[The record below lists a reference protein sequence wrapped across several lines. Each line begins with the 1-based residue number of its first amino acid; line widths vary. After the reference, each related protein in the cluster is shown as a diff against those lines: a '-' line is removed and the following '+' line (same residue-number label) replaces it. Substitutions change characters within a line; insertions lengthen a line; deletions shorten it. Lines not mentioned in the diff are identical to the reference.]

1 MTSTNQVS
9 KSVSDKTKKNNPLFF
24 DIERFLYRVFSNW
37 ILFLLAIIFAVFI
50 SIYINNWHLDRTY
63 RAVTTFNIS
72 SKSTGNTSL
81 GSNSI
86 NFIWGGNS
94 GKSDILIEILE
105 SRTHAYN
112 VAKRIEAYV
121 AYWEEGTLKK
131 SNSHRDLSPF
141 LVKVDTLHNQIIGV
155 ELEIRKMDD
164 DSFQII
170 PLTSQNDNQ
179 LYNYSKDS
187 VLGRNRKVDF
197 PKTAKFG
204 EWIEQDE
211 YKFKILKT
219 HRFFNSI
226 DKYSFVLTDLDVAA
240 NRVRNG
246 ISVEPIKKG
255 SSILSLSKV
264 AYSQQE
270 AIDVVNNSLDILS
283 ELELEEK
290 NLASKRTLAYINE
303 QIGIVKSKVDSSSLE
318 YQKLQKDTRIYDF
331 SGEKAE
337 ILASVTLLE
346 RQRVEYEE
354 KIKLLNSVSNN
365 VFQSGSQGMMD
376 LQVFGMDEPN
386 FSNELNIL
394 RGLELER
401 ENLRLLYKSD
411 SREIK
416 EIDNKIA
423 ESKTSI
429 QRLINSSRNRLN
441 KELANINQELRKYDN
456 KAYQLPEQEKEFLD
470 VSRGYAVNDELYNQL
485 LSQYSQAEL
494 QIASNLSDITVIDY
508 AKFLGQPPISPDKR
522 TNMVIAIGLALIL
535 PTLFLLL
542 REILDTKIKGIKDII
557 NVSNIPLIGIIGSN
571 HDNDPVVV
579 LDKPKSSISE
589 AFRAIRSNLQFLYKT
604 GNKSDNKTILITS
617 SIGGEGK
624 TFVSMNIATALAI
637 SGKKTI
643 LIGVDMRKPKIFDEF
658 ELTNKIGLSNYLSG
672 NAELQQTI
680 QKTKVNTLDIITG
693 GPIPPN
699 PSELLLSD
707 TLNEMFQKFKAEYD
721 FIVLDTPPVGLVA
734 DAFDLMKYADAS
746 LYVTRFD
753 YTYRGLLNGIS
764 EKYDEGEVKS
774 IGIVLNDYQ
783 TKGSY
788 GYGYGYGY
796 SYGYG
801 YGYGYF
807 EEDAEY
813 DYDPSLA
820 GKIKRL
826 LRFNRYTKRK

>member
-1 MTSTNQVS
+1 
-9 KSVSDKTKKNNPLFF
+9 
-24 DIERFLYRVFSNW
+24 
-37 ILFLLAIIFAVFI
+37 
-50 SIYINNWHLDRTY
+50 
-63 RAVTTFNIS
+63 
-72 SKSTGNTSL
+72 
-81 GSNSI
+81 
-86 NFIWGGNS
+86 
-94 GKSDILIEILE
+94 
-105 SRTHAYN
+105 
-112 VAKRIEAYV
+112 
-121 AYWEEGTLKK
+121 
-131 SNSHRDLSPF
+131 
-141 LVKVDTLHNQIIGV
+141 
-155 ELEIRKMDD
+155 
-164 DSFQII
+164 
-170 PLTSQNDNQ
+170 
-179 LYNYSKDS
+179 
-187 VLGRNRKVDF
+187 
-197 PKTAKFG
+197 
-204 EWIEQDE
+204 
-211 YKFKILKT
+211 
-219 HRFFNSI
+219 
-226 DKYSFVLTDLDVAA
+226 
-240 NRVRNG
+240 
-246 ISVEPIKKG
+246 
-255 SSILSLSKV
+255 
-264 AYSQQE
+264 
-270 AIDVVNNSLDILS
+270 
-283 ELELEEK
+283 
-290 NLASKRTLAYINE
+290 
-303 QIGIVKSKVDSSSLE
+303 
-318 YQKLQKDTRIYDF
+318 
-331 SGEKAE
+331 
-337 ILASVTLLE
+337 
-346 RQRVEYEE
+346 
-354 KIKLLNSVSNN
+354 
-365 VFQSGSQGMMD
+365 MMN

-542 REILDTKIKGIKDII
+542 REILDTKIKGIRDII